1 MNRRCASVWGFRFS
15 STCSP
20 AQPSAASVA
29 PIERIALCLAA
40 ALLLS
45 YPLRAQNPDASAGL
59 TISGRVAGSDGRPLP
74 YSTASIPELGA
85 ERFSNDLGEFFLTNL
100 APGSYHL
107 RVKQLGFAA
116 FDTVIVVR
124 PDRSPPALHVVLVPV
139 PFRLAT
145 VTVRGRKSGCVVPGT
160 DSLDADD
167 AFGLVLA
174 ELQKNAERER
184 LLTSTYPFEFRL
196 LKFYEPA
203 ETRVGPTPPPFQT
216 ELYRSDERPRYAP
229 GQMVRTTAALKPPNN
244 RVMVIPVLADLGD
257 PAFLRSHCYAYGG
270 TQSEGT
276 NSTLRVDFTPAPS
289 LKSPD
294 VEGSVFLDATS
305 FVIKRAVFRLTRPDR
320 LKPPVVNLEVTTT
333 FREIFPGVAV
343 VDEVRSV
350 QTVRTLGYS
359 SGTSDVAERQHLLG
373 FKFLSGQPGDSLR
386 RQ

>member
-15 STCSP
+15 STY
-20 AQPSAASVA
+20 SAARPLRASVA

-45 YPLRAQNPDASAGL
+45 SPLRAQNPDASAGL
-59 TISGRVAGSDGRPLP
+59 TISGTVAGSDGRPLP
-74 YSTASIPELGA
+74 YSTASISEIGA
-85 ERFSNDLGEFFLTNL
+85 ERFSNDLGKFFLTNL

-116 FDTVIVVR
+116 FDTLIVVG

-145 VTVRGRKSGCVVPGT
+145 VTVRGRKSRCVVPGT
-160 DSLDADD
+160 DSIDVDD
-167 AFGLVLA
+167 SFGLLLT

-184 LLTSTYPFEFRL
+184 LLMTAYPFEFRL
-196 LKFYEPA
+196 LKFYEAA
-203 ETRVGPTPPPFQT
+203 ETRVGPTPPPFET
-216 ELYRSDERPRYAP
+216 ALYRSDERPRYAP
-229 GQMVRTTAALKPPNN
+229 GQMVRTTAGLKPPNN

-257 PAFLRSHCYAYGG
+257 PAFLRSHCYEYGG
-270 TQSEGT
+270 TQTEGA
-276 NSTLRVDFTPAPS
+276 NSTVRVDFSPTPS
-289 LKSPD
+289 LKAPD
-294 VEGSVFLDATS
+294 VEGSVFLDVAS

-320 LKPPVVNLEVTTT
+320 LNPPVISLEVTTT

-359 SGTSDVAERQHLLG
+359 SGTSDLAERQHLLG

>member
-1 MNRRCASVWGFRFS
+1 M
-15 STCSP
+15 
-20 AQPSAASVA
+20 
-29 PIERIALCLAA
+29 
-40 ALLLS
+40 
-45 YPLRAQNPDASAGL
+45 
-59 TISGRVAGSDGRPLP
+59 
-74 YSTASIPELGA
+74 
-85 ERFSNDLGEFFLTNL
+85 
-100 APGSYHL
+100 
-107 RVKQLGFAA
+107 
-116 FDTVIVVR
+116 
-124 PDRSPPALHVVLVPV
+124 
-139 PFRLAT
+139 
-145 VTVRGRKSGCVVPGT
+145 VPGT
-160 DSLDADD
+160 DSVDADD

-184 LLTSTYPFEFRL
+184 LLTTTYPFEFRL

-203 ETRVGPTPPPFQT
+203 ETRVGPTPPPFET

-229 GQMVRTTAALKPPNN
+229 GQMIRTTGALKPPNN

-257 PAFLRSHCYAYGG
+257 PTFLRSHCYAYGG
-270 TQSEGT
+270 TQSEGAGFT
-276 NSTLRVDFTPAPS
+276 VRVDFTPAPS
-289 LKSPD
+289 LKAPD

-320 LKPPVVNLEVTTT
+320 LNPPVVNLEMTTT

-359 SGTSDVAERQHLLG
+359 SGTSDIAERQHLLG